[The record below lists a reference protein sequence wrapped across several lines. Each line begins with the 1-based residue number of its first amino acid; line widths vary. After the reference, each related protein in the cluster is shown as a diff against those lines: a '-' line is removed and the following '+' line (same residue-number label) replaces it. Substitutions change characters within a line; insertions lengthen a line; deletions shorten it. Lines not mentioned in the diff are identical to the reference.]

1 MWPAARAY
9 APGKHKYFLDKV
21 IEASPEAKKWLEKHH
36 NLLWARSKFSTDIKC
51 DYILNNLAE
60 SWNAWIKDLK
70 DLPLHCMVDA
80 IREKGVIMLEKRR
93 RISRALHGVI
103 LSAVIHQLN
112 AGSKG
117 LGHLKVTKGLPDQAE
132 VSESYK
138 DEEVRRHV
146 VYLNDRSCT
155 CREWQMTGKPCPH
168 ALAVITTDR
177 KPDYEKFVDM
187 AYSVQR
193 FRQVYDLGW
202 PNITDRNQWPEFE
215 KDFTLYPLVAQKR
228 GVGRQKK
235 QNTIML
241 GKNWEG

>member
-1 MWPAARAY
+1 
-9 APGKHKYFLDKV
+9 
-21 IEASPEAKKWLEKHH
+21 
-36 NLLWARSKFSTDIKC
+36 
-51 DYILNNLAE
+51 
-60 SWNAWIKDLK
+60 
-70 DLPLHCMVDA
+70 
-80 IREKGVIMLEKRR
+80 
-93 RISRALHGVI
+93 
-103 LSAVIHQLN
+103 
-112 AGSKG
+112 
-117 LGHLKVTKGLPDQAE
+117 
-132 VSESYK
+132 
-138 DEEVRRHV
+138 
-146 VYLNDRSCT
+146 
-155 CREWQMTGKPCPH
+155 MTGKPCPH